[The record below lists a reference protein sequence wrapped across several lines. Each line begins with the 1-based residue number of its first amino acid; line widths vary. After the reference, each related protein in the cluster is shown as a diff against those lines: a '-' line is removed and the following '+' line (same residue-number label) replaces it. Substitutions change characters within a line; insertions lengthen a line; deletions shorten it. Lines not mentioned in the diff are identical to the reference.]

1 MITSFPAAEA
11 VSGFD
16 LTSQLATVIA
26 GSTAATVSLV
36 VAVVTV
42 IVSRLNERDRQRH
55 ELGRA
60 TVDAATKFRN
70 ERLDALRIASADYC
84 GMAVQEV
91 EYSVSL
97 MKNPDQDDTRSLL
110 LASHSQLRI
119 QYQRLLL
126 LSDWLPAQEAARVV
140 LRVAWNERQEALGLQ
155 RKRPRLPEDLAP
167 AKWLRVSLREF
178 TRETRVELGLS
189 ADLVD
194 ELDD

>member
-1 MITSFPAAEA
+1 MLTSFHAAGA

-16 LTSQLATVIA
+16 LTPQLATVIA
-26 GSTAATVSLV
+26 ASTAATVSLV

-55 ELGRA
+55 ELARA
-60 TVDAATKFRN
+60 TVDAATRFRN
-70 ERLDALRIASADYC
+70 ERLDALRTASADYC

-97 MKNPDQDDTRSLL
+97 MKNPDQDDTRHLL

-119 QYQRLLL
+119 QYERLLL
-126 LSDWLPAQEAARVV
+126 LSDWRPAQVAAREV
-140 LRVAWNERQEALGLQ
+140 LRVTWNERQEGLGLP
-155 RKRPRLPEDLAP
+155 RKRPRIPEDMAP
-167 AKWLRVSLREF
+167 AKWLRLTLRDF
-178 TRETRVELGLS
+178 TREIRAELGLS

-194 ELDD
+194 EPDD